1 MIKSEKDTKIFTNKK
16 DKYVQYA
23 ITVALNCE
31 NLSINTLKKITKT
44 KPFTSNYNWEEIN
57 YPSEKDDCEKFEKKS
72 NQYALCF
79 VY

>member
-1 MIKSEKDTKIFTNKK
+1 M
-16 DKYVQYA
+16 
-23 ITVALNCE
+23 
-31 NLSINTLKKITKT
+31 KKITKT